1 MILGLDV
8 STSCTGICVISDS
21 GELVKL
27 DWVKLSKEK
36 DLISKAQQLRNALE
50 NIRATYNITYIFIEE
65 PLQRFSMGASSAATI
80 TKLASFNG
88 ISQYLCYSLFNITPE
103 LLNVT
108 RARKSLN
115 IKTMSK
121 KKAGKSVKEQVFDWV
136 SDYLKYD
143 WPTKILKSGPRR
155 GQKVILDECLDMA
168 DAFVI
173 AKSGFVKL
181 KDSV

>member
-8 STSCTGICVISDS
+8 STSCTGLCIISEE
-21 GELVKL
+21 GELVKM
-27 DWVKLSKEK
+27 DWVKLSKQK
-36 DLISKAQQLRNALE
+36 DIISKALQLRNALE
-50 NIRATYNITYIFIEE
+50 NIRATYDITYIFIEE
-65 PLQRFSMGASSAATI
+65 PLQRFSMGSSSAATI

-88 ISQYLCYSLFNITPE
+88 ISQYVCYSLFSITPE

-108 RARKSLN
+108 RARKTLD

-155 GQKVILDECLDMA
+155 GQKVILDECFDMA

-181 KDSV
+181 KNPV